1 MAMRVGLVKVISGSA
16 VAISPDGLERILH
29 KGDIIFAFDIIKN
42 ESDEKLVIEF
52 DGGKA
57 VALDGTGQLIINAS
71 VINDVTAQTD
81 IQEQDSTVAA
91 EIQKAILAGAD
102 PTLIAEAPA
111 AGLIENNGHGAAEIT
126 QRLNQKVT
134 PDSGHETIGIG
145 QSGVTVGGTQDA
157 INYASLGRVSLSLLD
172 SSSSEGELVNYQIS
186 ISQPSNVDTVVTIN
200 FYSSATDTASSGTD
214 YNGGSYKVTIPAG
227 QTSVNFSVA
236 TLQDGVLENP
246 ETFSAQITNV
256 TNPEGLFVIDTTP
269 VVATIIDS
277 VVNIVISPLTDSQ
290 ANEGAP
296 LGFVVSLERPSLT
309 DTVITLTPSSRT
321 GDSATAGDDY
331 AATPVTVIIPAGQT
345 SAIVS
350 IDTFK
355 DNLFEGPE
363 TFSVAVTGAS
373 NSNGP
378 LSVNSTPVT
387 ATILDTP
394 TVIVVS
400 VNSAQVMEGTPLNFA
415 VNLSQPATTDTVVT
429 LNVASLAGDTAT
441 AGSDYIGGLVTV
453 TIPAGQTTANFGVET
468 IKDALVE
475 GAETLSVVVT
485 GASNANGP
493 VAIDATPV
501 QGTILDT
508 PTTPTVSLSAV
519 DFSQAQEGGTI
530 SFSVNLSAPVASATT
545 VIVNV
550 SSLMGDSATANVDY
564 TAGGYNVTIAAGAT
578 SATFSVP
585 TTQDNIFEGSE
596 TFSAKISNATNSIT
610 TVAVDNTPVQ
620 ATILDSADTPTVT
633 LNAVN
638 SAQTAEGGSLTFE
651 VSLSNPSSTATTVTV
666 NLYSGPGDTA
676 SAGTDYTGG
685 LYTVTIPAG
694 QTTALISVPT
704 IDDTLF
710 EPTETLHAVITNAA
724 SVNGVININPTPVAA
739 SITDAQ
745 DAPTVSISQVNGSSA
760 YEGAPVSFAVNL
772 SNPSSV
778 ATVVTVN
785 VASLLGDSATAGLDY
800 SGGNYTVTIPA
811 GQNSAVFTVNSVD
824 DGIFEGTETFS
835 AQVMSASNSNGVV
848 AINSAPE
855 IGTLLDS
862 STAPVVS
869 LSSTP
874 AEEGQPVV
882 LTAKLSGPAATDTT
896 ITINVYSGPGNTATE
911 GADYTVGIYTITI
924 PAGQTSGTVN
934 VPTLND
940 TTFEGPE
947 TFSAAVTSAS
957 SPNGPVSFNA
967 TPITNTITDAGD
979 TPVVSLT
986 GPNLAQVSEGAPANF
1001 TLHLTNPS
1009 SVDTV
1014 VTVNLYSSP
1023 TDSATASADYA
1034 AGSYTVTI
1042 PAGQI
1047 TADFVVNTVSDNLF
1061 EGSETFSAAITA
1073 ANSAN
1078 GVVSVDDQ
1086 SVTTTILD
1094 VVTVSLRADTAQTSE
1109 GTPASFTVS
1118 LSQPA
1123 TAATTVTINVASGP
1137 ADTAIAGADYSAGSY
1152 TVELPAGQTS
1162 ASFTVATAQDDI
1174 VESPETF
1181 SAVISS
1187 ATNPNGPVA
1196 INATPATATIIDT
1209 TDTPKV
1215 SLNVVAPG
1223 EATEGSP
1230 VSFQVTLT
1238 NAVTSDTRVT
1248 VNVASLSGDSATAG
1262 TDYTGGSV
1270 TVTILAG
1277 QTSATFN
1284 VPTLTDNIFEGHESF
1299 SAAITSASN
1308 STGPITVDTT
1318 AVQGVILDGTNA
1330 PVLSIVTT
1338 PAQEGQPVNIEVK
1351 LSGPASSDTTV
1362 TLTLGAP
1369 GDSAT
1374 PGADYTATTITVV
1387 IPAGQTS
1394 INVPV
1399 ATANDDLFEGTET
1412 FSVNIDS
1419 VSNSAGTIS
1428 YSSLPTPANIT
1439 DVADTPTVV
1448 LSANNNGQVDEG
1460 SPASFTVTL
1469 SNLSKFDTVVTL
1481 NTSNGSATAGS
1492 DYSGGPITVTIP
1504 AGQKSASFNVA
1515 TLNDDT
1521 FEGDE
1526 TFSVAIGN
1534 ASSGGIPVNFVP
1546 DAVIETINDNAD
1558 KPTVSIEAG
1567 SAAEGSPVVFT
1578 VSLSNPATVATS
1590 VIVNI
1595 ASLAGNTAT
1604 AGSDYTGGNVTVTI
1618 PAGQTSATFNVATIN
1633 DDIFEGNET
1642 FSGTI
1647 TSASA
1652 GTVALTVPTQGASA
1666 TATITDAADTPTVTL
1681 SKLHNSQG
1689 REGSDVS
1696 FVVNVDKASSRDTVV
1711 VVTVFTA
1718 SGNAATAGVDYV
1730 ASTYTVTILAGSKAA
1745 AVVVPTLIDTLV
1757 EGDETFS
1764 ARITSATNAN
1774 GVVNF
1779 SAASVIGT
1787 IIDNHAP
1794 VANNDLLST
1803 AEDTKLVVL
1812 PAALLGN
1819 DVDGDGD
1826 ALTITSVGVATHGN
1840 VVLNADGT
1848 ISFTPVANYS
1858 GAASFTYTINDGHG
1872 GSSTA
1877 TANINVT
1884 PVADAPALNLDLIA
1898 KGPVSSVQT
1907 IMKETFT
1914 DGYDNAG
1921 WSPTKLAL
1929 NSFVDNPN
1937 TPANERAPFNS
1948 VAWQGQTTN
1957 SEWNSFWKVNS
1968 ATDRLTYNE
1977 NGSSGSDDAYG
1988 MMAFN
1993 LASKGY
1999 GTTTQYTVSADL
2011 FGYDSSQ
2018 QNNGVGIVFGYTNDS
2033 NYFMARWEN
2042 PGDFYLPGGS
2052 LHGQYPGA
2060 ANQVTLVQMVNGTP
2074 VYLGTYGG
2082 LVTENAVNMQVQVS
2096 QTEIKV
2102 YLNDN
2107 TSQYPGTTPAISYTY
2122 GSVMNGAT
2130 SAPAIKTIGMYVF
2143 DNDNGVAFDNVQVTQ
2158 PSITGYQYS
2167 VNIVAALNDKDG
2179 SETLSAV
2186 KLTDLPP
2193 GVTLKDANG
2202 APIIVTNGSASVLV
2216 VSEVVTTIT
2225 LLSQTPLTG
2234 AQINAMTGTV
2244 TATESDGSTA
2254 STTAKM
2260 AELPAVYLVAI
2271 SAAEGAPVVFELHQS
2286 VPSAVDTIVTL
2297 VIGQSGDTATAG
2309 SDYTGGGTRT
2319 VTIPAGTTT
2328 VLVEIP
2334 TINNTVYEGN
2344 ETVSAVIT
2352 SATNATGAV
2361 HAITT
2366 PVSALIM
2373 DGADYQAVTIY
2384 NAWASEGNDLLFT
2397 VKLSNP
2403 SSQAVSLNLEAIGMT
2418 ASSSDFSATGFK
2430 YTTNYTGDYA
2440 PGGGMTSGTPGATTW
2455 INASGANG
2463 TVVTFAAG
2471 QTEMQVR
2478 IHSVEDSSV
2487 EPNETFSLRVKEVVS
2502 GTVNNTT
2509 DTAIGTILADDV
2521 VGVKGNVL
2529 TNQDVRVL
2537 FGSDASDTLVGSS
2550 TNDVLIGGRGNDIL
2564 TGGPGDDVFVIRHIG
2579 EGVDTITDYNK
2590 NWAGENDKLNI
2601 ADVLGGTGVTQ
2612 ANIDNFVRV
2621 DGATGMLSI
2630 NPAGTGTAQGTNVVT
2645 LTGVTSGADVRLI
2658 IDQLG
2663 TEAIVH
2669 VN

>member
-29 KGDIIFAFDIIKN
+29 KGDLIFASDIIKN

-71 VINDVTAQTD
+71 VINDVTGQTD

-145 QSGVTVGGTQDA
+145 QSGVAVGGTQDTL
-157 INYASLGRVSLSLLD
+157 NYTSLGRVSLSLLD

-214 YNGGSYKVTIPAG
+214 YSGGSYKVTIPAG

-246 ETFSAQITNV
+246 ETFSGQIINV

-441 AGSDYIGGLVTV
+441 AGSDYISGLVTV

-508 PTTPTVSLSAV
+508 PTTPTMSLSAV
-519 DFSQAQEGGTI
+519 DFSQVQEGGTI

-545 VIVNV
+545 VVVNV

-564 TAGGYNVTIAAGAT
+564 TAGGYNVTIPAGAT

-585 TTQDNIFEGSE
+585 TTQDNVFEGSE
-596 TFSAKISNATNSIT
+596 TFSAKISSATNSIT
-610 TVAVDNTPVQ
+610 TVVVDNTPVQ

-638 SAQTAEGGSLTFE
+638 GAQTAEGGNLTFE

-710 EPTETLHAVITNAA
+710 EPTETLHAAITNAA
-724 SVNGVININPTPVAA
+724 SVNGAVNINPTPVAA

-785 VASLLGDSATAGLDY
+785 VASLLGNNATAGLDY
-800 SGGNYTVTIPA
+800 SGGDYSVTIPA
-811 GQNSAVFTVNSVD
+811 GERSAVFTVNSVD

-835 AQVMSASNSNGVV
+835 ARVMSASNSNGVV
-848 AINSAPE
+848 AINSTPV

-947 TFSAAVTSAS
+947 TFSAAVASAS
-957 SPNGPVSFNA
+957 NPNGPVSFNA

-979 TPVVSLT
+979 TPMVSLT

-1078 GVVSVDDQ
+1078 GVVSVDDH

-1094 VVTVSLRADTAQTSE
+1094 VVTVSLRADTVQTSE
-1109 GTPASFTVS
+1109 GTPTSFTVS

-1137 ADTAIAGADYSAGSY
+1137 TDTATAGADYSAGSY
-1152 TVELPAGQTS
+1152 TVEIPAGQTS

-1174 VESPETF
+1174 VESAETF

-1196 INATPATATIIDT
+1196 INVTPASATIID
-1209 TDTPKV
+1209 
-1215 SLNVVAPG
+1215 
-1223 EATEGSP
+1223 AT
-1230 VSFQVTLT
+1230 
-1238 NAVTSDTRVT
+1238 
-1248 VNVASLSGDSATAG
+1248 
-1262 TDYTGGSV
+1262 
-1270 TVTILAG
+1270 
-1277 QTSATFN
+1277 
-1284 VPTLTDNIFEGHESF
+1284 
-1299 SAAITSASN
+1299 
-1308 STGPITVDTT
+1308 
-1318 AVQGVILDGTNA
+1318 
-1330 PVLSIVTT
+1330 
-1338 PAQEGQPVNIEVK
+1338 
-1351 LSGPASSDTTV
+1351 
-1362 TLTLGAP
+1362 
-1369 GDSAT
+1369 
-1374 PGADYTATTITVV
+1374 
-1387 IPAGQTS
+1387 
-1394 INVPV
+1394 
-1399 ATANDDLFEGTET
+1399 
-1412 FSVNIDS
+1412 
-1419 VSNSAGTIS
+1419 
-1428 YSSLPTPANIT
+1428 
-1439 DVADTPTVV
+1439 DTPTVV

-1460 SPASFTVTL
+1460 SPAGFTVTL

-1492 DYSGGPITVTIP
+1492 DYSGGPINVTIP
-1504 AGQKSASFNVA
+1504 AGQK
-1515 TLNDDT
+1515 
-1521 FEGDE
+1521 
-1526 TFSVAIGN
+1526 
-1534 ASSGGIPVNFVP
+1534 
-1546 DAVIETINDNAD
+1546 
-1558 KPTVSIEAG
+1558 
-1567 SAAEGSPVVFT
+1567 
-1578 VSLSNPATVATS
+1578 
-1590 VIVNI
+1590 
-1595 ASLAGNTAT
+1595 
-1604 AGSDYTGGNVTVTI
+1604 
-1618 PAGQTSATFNVATIN
+1618 SATFNVATIN

-1642 FSGTI
+1642 FSLAIGNASSGGTPINFSAVAVTETINDNADKPTVSIDAGSAAEGSPVLFTVALSNPATVTTSVIVNVASLTGNTATAGSDYSGGNVTVTIPAGDTSATFNVATVNDTVFEGNETFSGTI
-1647 TSASA
+1647 TSATA
-1652 GTVALTVPTQGASA
+1652 GTAALTVPTQGASA

-1696 FVVNVDKASSRDTVV
+1696 FVVNVDKISSRDTVV
-1711 VVTVFTA
+1711 VVTIFTA
-1718 SGNAATAGVDYV
+1718 SSNTATAGVDYV
-1730 ASTYTVTILAGSKAA
+1730 AGTYTVTILAGSKTAT
-1745 AVVVPTLIDTLV
+1745 VVVPTLIDNLV

-1787 IIDNHAP
+1787 IVDNHAP

-1884 PVADAPALNLDLIA
+1884 PVADAPSLNLDLIA
-1898 KGPVSSVQT
+1898 KGPVSSIQT

-1921 WSPTKLAL
+1921 WSPIKLAL

-1937 TPANERAPFNS
+1937 TTANESTPFNS

-1957 SEWNSFWKVNS
+1957 SEWSSFWKVNS

-1977 NGSSGSDDAYG
+1977 NGASGSDDAYG

-2130 SAPAIKTIGMYVF
+2130 TAPAIKTIGMYVF
-2143 DNDNGVAFDNVQVTQ
+2143 DNDNGVAFDNVHVTQ

-2202 APIIVTNGSASVLV
+2202 ASIIVTNGSASVPV
-2216 VSEVVTTIT
+2216 VSEVATTIT

-2260 AELPAVYLVAI
+2260 AELPAVYLVAT

-2297 VIGQSGDTATAG
+2297 VIGQSDDTATAG

-2373 DGADYQAVTIY
+2373 DGADYQAVTIN

-2403 SSQAVSLNLEAIGMT
+2403 SSQAVSLNLEAIGMS

-2430 YTTNYTGDYA
+2430 YTTNYTGDYS

-2463 TVVTFAAG
+2463 TVVTFGAG

-2502 GTVNNTT
+2502 GVVNNTT

-2521 VGVKGNVL
+2521 VGLKGNVI

-2601 ADVLGGTGVTQ
+2601 ADVLDGTGVTQ

-2630 NPAGTGTAQGTNVVT
+2630 DPAGTGTAQGTNVVT